1 MVTVTLTTVPKPL
14 TLMFE
19 GYGIAG
25 PLSLMTIG
33 VELVKLTGG
42 QVGVGVAVG
51 VGVDVGVAVA
61 VTVAVGVGVNVAVAV
76 GVGVNAAVAVG
87 VGGG

>member
-1 MVTVTLTTVPKPL
+1 MVTVTLATVPKPE
-14 TLMFE
+14 TVIFE

-42 QVGVGVAVG
+42 QVGVGVGVGVGVKVAVAVG
-51 VGVDVGVAVA
+51 VGVKVA
-61 VTVAVGVGVNVAVAV
+61 VAVGVGVNVAVAV
-76 GVGVNAAVAVG
+76 GVG
-87 VGGG
+87 GG